1 MQKPTLIKA
10 VALAVAAL
18 GAGAASAQSSLTIY
32 GNLDVAYTN
41 VNKKQGDVSGT
52 VLPAA
57 SFAAKSTVNG
67 ITSSVSSVNAL
78 GLRGTEDLG
87 GGYKGNFVLEGQMQL
102 DTGAQSGQDGRM
114 WGRQAFLGLTTP
126 YGEVRLGRQY
136 APMFYTF
143 AGTTVEALGGADL
156 QAVGLVLNNLQVR
169 QDNQISYWL
178 RAGGFTGAISYSP
191 NAGVGSRISS
201 ARDVNGSY
209 NETTGTGQI
218 VGGINAGTETT
229 SDRGR
234 SYGLFLNY
242 AFPFGLAL
250 SGAYNENE
258 LGGVAVGSGTAAAA
272 PAPAGTY
279 VNFFNVEKYSSFAL
293 AAKYTVPNVGTVI
306 SGQWHEGK
314 LETSAA
320 AAQNVGVVLPG
331 VDVGDIKTR
340 TFSLGVKHPIGNFAV
355 GLQLSRTEF
364 TNFTDGKDTAF
375 MLIGDY
381 NFSKRTRLYIRA
393 GQSKDDRGTPVA
405 THAGGQIALAGGPF
419 PLFTGMGN
427 LETPFFSG
435 GGANIDAKTTVVAI
449 GVRHQF

>member
-10 VALAVAAL
+10 VALAAAAL
-18 GAGAASAQSSLTIY
+18 GAGAASAQSNLTIY

-41 VNKKQGDVSGT
+41 VHKEQGNVTGT

-57 SFAAKSTVNG
+57 SFGNKSTVNG

-78 GLRGTEDLG
+78 GFRGTEDLG
-87 GGYKGNFVLEGQMQL
+87 GGYKGNFVLEGQMQI

-156 QAVGLVLNNLQVR
+156 QGVGLVLNNLQVR
-169 QDNQISYWL
+169 QDNQVSYWL
-178 RAGGFTGAISYSP
+178 KAGGFTGAVSYSP
-191 NAGVGSRISS
+191 NAGVASRISS
-201 ARDVNGSY
+201 ARTVNGSI
-209 NETTGTGQI
+209 TSTSGQI
-218 VGGINAGTETT
+218 VGGITAGTEDNT
-229 SDRGR
+229 DRGR

-242 AFPFGLAL
+242 AFPFGLML

-258 LGGVAVGSGTAAAA
+258 FNGTPVG
-272 PAPAGTY
+272 PATSTLNY
-279 VNFFNVEKYSSFAL
+279 FNAEKYTSYVL
-293 AAKYTVPNVGTVI
+293 AAKYTVPDVGTVI
-306 SGQWHEGK
+306 SGQWHESTA
-314 LETSAA
+314 ETSAA
-320 AAQNVGVVLPG
+320 AGGG
-331 VDVGDIKTR
+331 VDLGDIKTR
-340 TFSLGVKHPIGNFAV
+340 TYSLGVKHPIGNFSV
-355 GLQLSRTEF
+355 GLQLSRTEY
-364 TNFTDGKDTAF
+364 TNFTEGKDTAF

-393 GQSKDDRGTPVA
+393 GQSKDDRGNVVRTGP
-405 THAGGQIALAGGPF
+405 GGALTLAGGPF
-419 PLFTGMGN
+419 PLLTGLGN

-449 GVRHQF
+449 GIRHQF